1 MLLYSQQIRQ
11 GTTARGG
18 EREEKTMVTIK
29 KVNEQLE
36 KKNNVNKVWIKEN
49 GDLVIHTSGAAMP
62 AGIYNNPDDYC
73 EVTDAY
79 FDWASGAD
87 GKYNTARIM
96 ASAANDFYNK

>member
-1 MLLYSQQIRQ
+1 
-11 GTTARGG
+11 
-18 EREEKTMVTIK
+18 MVTIK

-73 EVTDAY
+73 EVTDIY
-79 FDWASGAD
+79 LD
-87 GKYNTARIM
+87 
-96 ASAANDFYNK
+96 